1 MYNEIKGSHSGM
13 AASTFKIGFSMD
25 FELRKYLTKNPAE
38 HINKLMEQ
46 IEKYKRLENDQLQ
59 AWLKEKLVMSKKKKK
74 KGEKDGFT
82 TPNVDTV
89 FCLTP
94 IHDAKSQKKKIE
106 KSANYKFQSHK
117 RVTNKCNIIG

>member
-59 AWLKEKLVMSKKKKK
+59 AWSKGKLIMSKKKK

-94 IHDAKSQKKKIE
+94 IHDAKSQKKKSKKVQITSF
-106 KSANYKFQSHK
+106 KATK
-117 RVTNKCNIIG
+117 G

>member
-1 MYNEIKGSHSGM
+1 
-13 AASTFKIGFSMD
+13 MD
-25 FELRKYLTKNPAE
+25 FELRKYLTKNSAE
-38 HINKLMEQ
+38 HMNKLMER

-59 AWLKEKLVMSKKKKK
+59 AWSKGKLIMPKKKKK

-94 IHDAKSQKKKIE
+94 IHDAKSKKKIE

-117 RVTNKCNIIG
+117 G

>member
-1 MYNEIKGSHSGM
+1 MYNEIKGSHRGM

-59 AWLKEKLVMSKKKKK
+59 AWLKEKLVMSKKK
-74 KGEKDGFT
+74 GEKDGFT
-82 TPNVDTV
+82 TPNVDTI

-94 IHDAKSQKKKIE
+94 IHDANSQKKKIE